1 MTKRSKKILLWTGA
15 AAATALLG
23 FILYSVSLFGEL
35 DEIMYFTPESQPS
48 LIYSDIFILHQNDL
62 LSNSFLR
69 ERLADLKI
77 NAQET
82 EEGLRFKI
90 KKWDVPE
97 SILPIDSPLRI
108 TKDATVAI
116 VTKGDHIDSI
126 FVDGEQK
133 DSIALPPTPV
143 ARLSGSA
150 TSIREYLTIDQI
162 PTKLLEAIIAIEDQ
176 RFLEHHGFD
185 PKSLIRAMYINIRS
199 LSLAQGGSTLTQ
211 QLVKNLLGTRK
222 KTITRKI
229 KELVL
234 ALLVEM
240 KYSKEKIL
248 EKYLNEIYFGQIGSL
263 EVHGVSEAA
272 RYFYNKQLDKLTL
285 SEIAMIAGVIR
296 GPAYYSPYKNKD
308 RAIERK
314 NTVLKKM
321 QELSIITQNEY
332 NSSIKEQIVFAPP
345 MMGIN
350 RAPYFVDYVKA
361 QILDE
366 LKDVVNAE
374 DLSSSGFKVY
384 TTIDLPLQKRA
395 DEAVSKI
402 VNEMESRYKIARP
415 LRLEGLLISAEYST
429 GFVRALVGGRNYT
442 ETSFNRALNMK
453 RHVGSSFKP
462 IVYLA
467 AFLKGADSNGTPYSP
482 AYMID
487 DEPWVY
493 EYDKKKWSPKNYE
506 KAYRGH
512 IPLREA
518 FINSINIPMGKIG
531 MDVGIDS
538 IVDLASNLG
547 IQTNLPKIPAV
558 VLGAIELS
566 PMELLQVYTVF
577 ANRGERVD
585 LTTVRTVTD
594 ATDKILARYH
604 PQSLQIVEPKYI
616 DVLNSLLHS
625 VTTEGTAKILPQL
638 GYTKPSYG
646 KTGTTNFYR
655 DAWFNGF
662 SQGLTTVTWLGF
674 DELKI
679 PDEEDVKAIRKFK
692 SPAQLTGAGAA
703 LPIWSNYMKAAR
715 PSEEVYEDAKPD
727 GSTTKIIVN
736 KKTGCV
742 AESSDPKEDTFEALF
757 LNGTEPKCNA
767 QNNLQPNARAD
778 QAPPTTESSNEIKT
792 EDLRE

>member
-1 MTKRSKKILLWTGA
+1 MQMTKRSKKILLWTGA
-15 AAATALLG
+15 ALFTALIG
-23 FILYSVSLFGEL
+23 FIIYSVTLFGEL
-35 DEIMYFTPESQPS
+35 DEIMAQTPESHPS

-69 ERLADLKI
+69 ERLSDLKI
-77 NAQET
+77 NAQDT

-97 SILPIDSPLRI
+97 SILPLDSQLRPSHDSTI
-108 TKDATVAI
+108 AV
-116 VTKGDHIDSI
+116 VTKGDRIDSI

-133 DSIALPPTPV
+133 EMIALPPTPV
-143 ARLSGSA
+143 ARLSGS
-150 TSIREYLTIDQI
+150 TTTIREYLTIDQI

-185 PKSLIRAMYINIRS
+185 PKSLLRAMYINVRS

-222 KTITRKI
+222 KTLTRKI

-240 KYSKEKIL
+240 KYSKERIL

-272 RYFYNKQLDKLTL
+272 RYFYNKQIDKLSL
-285 SEIAMIAGVIR
+285 SEIAMMAGVIR
-296 GPAYYSPYKNKD
+296 GPAYYSPYKNKE
-308 RAIERK
+308 RALERK

-321 QELSIITQNEY
+321 YELNIITQNEY
-332 NSSIKEQIVFAPP
+332 NSAIKDTMVFAPP
-345 MMGIN
+345 MAGIN

-361 QILDE
+361 QILSE
-366 LKDVVNAE
+366 LKDIINAE
-374 DLSSSGFKVY
+374 DLSSSGFNVY

-395 DEAVSKI
+395 DEAVSKT
-402 VNEMESRYKIARP
+402 VNEMETRFKITRP

-429 GFVRALVGGRNYT
+429 GFVRALVGGRNYI

-467 AFLKGADSNGTPYSP
+467 SFLKGADVSGNQYSP
-482 AYMID
+482 AYMLD
-487 DEPWVY
+487 DEPWTY
-493 EYDKKKWSPKNYE
+493 EYDEKKWSPKNYE
-506 KAYRGH
+506 KSYRGH

-518 FINSINIPMGKIG
+518 FINSINIPMAKIG
-531 MDVGIDS
+531 MDVGLDS
-538 IVDLASNLG
+538 IVDLAAKLG

-558 VLGAIELS
+558 VLGAIELT

-594 ATDKILARYH
+594 ASNKILARYH
-604 PQSLQIVEPKYI
+604 PQALQIVEPKYV
-616 DVLNSLLHS
+616 DVLNDLLHA
-625 VTTEGTAKILPQL
+625 VTTEGTSKSLPQL
-638 GYTKPSYG
+638 GYTKYTAG

-679 PDEEDVKAIRKFK
+679 PDEDDAKEIRKFK

-703 LPIWSNYMKAAR
+703 LPIWASYMKASR
-715 PSEEVYEDAKPD
+715 PSEESYEDAKPD
-727 GSTTKIIVN
+727 SSTTKYLIN
-736 KKTGCV
+736 KTTGCI
-742 AESSDPKEDTFEALF
+742 AANEDPKENTFESLF
-757 LNGTEPKCNA
+757 LSGTEPKCT
-767 QNNLQPNARAD
+767 QPSSTQPN
-778 QAPPTTESSNEIKT
+778 PTSTDEHKE
-792 EDLRE
+792 